1 MKGRGDI
8 CSLFNDDIH
17 SLFLNCFFKKVCLM
31 FAWKLSTV
39 LSHAFRYT
47 MKLKSYM
54 APDATSAD
62 KRLAVLW

>member
-1 MKGRGDI
+1 
-8 CSLFNDDIH
+8 
-17 SLFLNCFFKKVCLM
+17 M
-31 FAWKLSTV
+31 FAWKLRTV
-39 LSHAFRYT
+39 LSRAFRYT